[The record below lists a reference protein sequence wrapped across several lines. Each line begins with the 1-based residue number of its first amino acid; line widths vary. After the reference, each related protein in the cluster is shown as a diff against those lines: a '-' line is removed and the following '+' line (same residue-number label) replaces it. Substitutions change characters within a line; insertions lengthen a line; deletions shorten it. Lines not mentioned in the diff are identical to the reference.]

1 MTYDIII
8 VGAGASGL
16 AAAITA
22 GRRGKKILIIDK
34 NKKCGQKLY
43 ATGNGRCNLTNLF
56 MSPDSYYENDF
67 AFLINGTNPAEDII
81 SFFNSIGIYTYDRDG
96 YVYPMSNQASSVVWA
111 LKDEAAKYDIS
122 FRYNHEVKEISKDN
136 KSFKVTLNNNESY
149 ISASLLLAT
158 GGFSYPKLGSSDESI
173 YSIYDSLNIKYK
185 KYEASLCP
193 LIIKEDLSPISG
205 VRTKGR
211 VSVTKEGKTYHE
223 EGEIQFTDYGISG
236 IVIFNM
242 SYYLNKG
249 DKITLDLIP
258 DVPYDS
264 FKALFNKVGSRRCN
278 AILNGL
284 INDKLASFILDNFL
298 KNIDNK
304 NLTGNDFNDDMIHD
318 LYHMMKNYTLN
329 VKGKMDF
336 DMSQAS
342 SGGIL
347 TYAIN
352 PDTMEIRDI
361 KGLYASGEATDVLGK
376 CGGYNLTY
384 AFLSGIKAGRNM

>member
-16 AAAITA
+16 TAAITA
-22 GRRGKKILIIDK
+22 GRKGKNILIIDK

-43 ATGNGRCNLTNLF
+43 ATGNGRCNLTNLKL
-56 MSPDSYYENDF
+56 SPDSYYENDF
-67 AFLINGTNPAEDII
+67 AFQINGPDPSKDII

-96 YVYPMSNQASSVVWA
+96 YVYPLSNQASSVVWA
-111 LKDEAAKYDIS
+111 LKDEAGRYDIS
-122 FRYNHEVKEISKDN
+122 FRYNHEVSDIKKEN
-136 KSFKVTLNNNESY
+136 EGFKVILNNNESH
-149 ISASLLLAT
+149 IGRKILFAT
-158 GGFSYPKLGSSDESI
+158 GGFSYPKLGTANENI
-173 YSIYDSLNIKYK
+173 YSIYDSLGISYK
-185 KYEASLCP
+185 KYEAALCP
-193 LIIKEDLSPISG
+193 LIIKEDLSKISG
-205 VRTKGR
+205 VRTKGK
-211 VSVTKEGKTYHE
+211 VTVYKDEKAYEE

-249 DKITLDLIP
+249 DKISLDLIP
-258 DVPYDS
+258 EVPYEG
-264 FKALFNKVGSRRCN
+264 FKALFDKSGYRKPN

-304 NLTGNDFNDDMIHD
+304 SLTGNDFNEDMIHE
-318 LYHMMKNYTLN
+318 LYLLMKNYTLN

-347 TYAIN
+347 TSMIDPA
-352 PDTMEIRDI
+352 TMELRNI
-361 KGLYASGEATDVLGK
+361 KGLYVSGEATDVLGK